1 MKAIAADIDKH
12 NFRVWLDSLD
22 IDRSVRIY
30 KSLADLSTKA
40 VDALQE
46 SQSQK
51 FSEITDIMRPLIG
64 YVTDN
69 QVKLSRFLDHEGVE
83 KTELDQHDPEILTN
97 ISTFRKNLKTID
109 HVRNTMNA
117 VPFSPVFFL
126 SRELTNA
133 FIDYQL
139 SLAWDFE
146 HDAVIILNSSD
157 IRLIEALLER
167 GQKRFIFAGGSLDN
181 KDFQVIL
188 EKGGAAAAITD
199 YKPLLEAGG
208 VPQFYGRP
216 ANRFVIFD
224 VGEKQLD
231 DKVKKKIAENVVH
244 ERNSTWARFNTV
256 NRADA
261 TRVLP
266 NLGNMALFDETS
278 VLHNKFKGRAA
289 IVVSPGPSLE
299 KNVDLLKKVRGKV
312 LVICV
317 LHAFKELQ
325 RRGII
330 PDIVIHIDPADLKTL
345 YSRKNDKKVSHWEEW
360 IEDNDFKGV
369 SHLIVSNLSAP
380 NMYNLDAKKTMWMS
394 PGLPIGEYLPEKS
407 HDYTRIG
414 GSVSHA
420 AFDLAVEFGCS
431 SIALIGQDL
440 ARSIDGD
447 LYAKN
452 ADLKFNEEEEKEEKR
467 RALGADVEV
476 KGYYG
481 DTVLSNNTFVYF
493 RRTYE
498 EFAEELKGTE
508 IKVFNCTEGGAFIN
522 GFKHITLK
530 KFIEEESQKEFDES
544 ISEIL
549 QIDQQ
554 EPTIKLKRIK
564 KTQDFIRNNNGLCN
578 EIDRQLK
585 KLIPLAQ
592 KNNISGDDL
601 TRFDTIQNKMIKKMK
616 KNIFYSLGLQRDIHI
631 LQSGLRTDTSL
642 EGQLGYHLDF
652 LRVVQNLNDKFKKSF
667 SEQLLSIKSEQT
679 KIS

>member
-1 MKAIAADIDKH
+1 MKAIAADIDNN
-12 NFRVWLDSLD
+12 NFNVWLDTLD

-40 VDALQE
+40 VNALQE

-69 QVKLSRFLDHEGVE
+69 KVKLSRFLDHENAKE
-83 KTELDQHDPEILTN
+83 TELDKHDPEIVTH

-109 HVRNTMNA
+109 HVRNTMNS

-126 SRELTNA
+126 SKELTNA

-157 IRLIEALLER
+157 IRLVEALLER
-167 GQKRFIFAGGSLDN
+167 GQKRFIFAGGSLGN
-181 KDFQVIL
+181 KDFEIIL
-188 EKGGAAAAITD
+188 KNGGAVAAISD

-224 VGEKQLD
+224 VGEKQVE

-266 NLGNMALFDETS
+266 NLGNMALFDQAS
-278 VLHNKFKGRAA
+278 VLHDKFKGRAA
-289 IVVSPGPSLE
+289 IIVSPGPSLE
-299 KNVDLLKKVRGKV
+299 KNVDLLKSVREKV

-317 LHAFKELQ
+317 LHAHKELQ

-330 PDIVIHIDPADLKTL
+330 PDIVIHIDPADLKKL
-345 YSRKNDKKVSHWEEW
+345 HSRDKDKKVSHWEKW
-360 IEDNDFKGV
+360 IENSDFTGV

-380 NMYNLDAKKTMWMS
+380 NMYHLDVKKTMWMS
-394 PGLPIGEYLPEKS
+394 PGLPIGEFLPEKAY
-407 HDYTRIG
+407 DYTRIG

-420 AFDLAVEFGCS
+420 AFDLAVEFGCT

-440 ARSIDGD
+440 ARSIDGG

-452 ADLKFNEEEEKEEKR
+452 ADLKFNEEEEIEEKR
-467 RALGADVEV
+467 KALGADIEV

-493 RRTYE
+493 RRTFE
-498 EFAEELKGTE
+498 EFAKELKGTGVN
-508 IKVFNCTEGGAFIN
+508 IFNCTEGGAFIN
-522 GFKHITLK
+522 GFKHIPLK
-530 KFIEEESQKEFDES
+530 KFIEDQSQKEFDKS

-549 QIDQQ
+549 QIDLQN
-554 EPTIKLKRIK
+554 PAIKLKKIK

-578 EIDRQLK
+578 EIGDHLK

-592 KNNISGDDL
+592 KNKVSDEDL
-601 TRFDTIQNKMIKKMK
+601 TRFDTIQNRMIKKMK

-642 EGQLGYHLDF
+642 KGQLGYHLDF

-667 SEQLLSIKSEQT
+667 GEQLLSIKSQQS